1 MKNRIW
7 KQIKQITVA
16 AAVAGTVLFGSV
28 QPGMAADSEL
38 QSGQE
43 LSDDREKEDGY
54 EHMEELAS
62 GETVCKENEAPEE
75 ESESTQERTE
85 TGGENVESAALP
97 LEGVEEEDMDMEE
110 DMSEDT
116 EDAEEPE
123 EMPEEEPEEISP
135 SADADTEQAD
145 MTLSLTSETEE
156 MKAGKT
162 IRYRVDLANTGD
174 VDLID
179 IQMTSSFSCPKITQQ
194 WEEAE
199 GLDGEGADAEVAEL
213 KAGEKRSFYILAPLL
228 NEQEKDLEHKVEAGA
243 KVKGRP
249 EEMIFRKAQMVS
261 PLQPLKAD
269 FSVKKTADRETAMP
283 GETVT
288 YQICIINTGEKTL
301 HSVLSTERFLNANIQ
316 AQFMPKEGVT
326 LNSTRT
332 QAGITLNSTKTK
344 ALIEKIA
351 PGEAVSLQAEVKIPE
366 KTVNQKL
373 FNKVTVTSQETG
385 EKQME
390 ASAEI
395 TVEGNETPTP
405 EESPEEKTGGDPSSG
420 QEEMARAASSHPQT
434 GDNTEPSL
442 FVLLAVS
449 AGVTGMGVL
458 WLRRKYARI
467 YGGK

>member
-97 LEGVEEEDMDMEE
+97 LEGVEEEDMDME
-110 DMSEDT
+110 
-116 EDAEEPE
+116 E

-269 FSVKKTADRETAMP
+269 FSVKKTADRETAML

-301 HSVLSTERFLNANIQ
+301 HSVVGTERFQ
-316 AQFMPKEGVT
+316 AEGIEARFVE
-326 LNSTRT
+326 
-332 QAGITLNSTKTK
+332 QEGITLNSTKTK

-385 EKQME
+385 ENQME
-390 ASAEI
+390 ASDEI

>member
-1 MKNRIW
+1 
-7 KQIKQITVA
+7 
-16 AAVAGTVLFGSV
+16 
-28 QPGMAADSEL
+28 
-38 QSGQE
+38 
-43 LSDDREKEDGY
+43 
-54 EHMEELAS
+54 MEELAS

-135 SADADTEQAD
+135 SADAD
-145 MTLSLTSETEE
+145 TEE

-249 EEMIFRKAQMVS
+249 EERKQ
-261 PLQPLKAD
+261 
-269 FSVKKTADRETAMP
+269 R
-283 GETVT
+283 
-288 YQICIINTGEKTL
+288 
-301 HSVLSTERFLNANIQ
+301 TER
-316 AQFMPKEGVT
+316 
-326 LNSTRT
+326 
-332 QAGITLNSTKTK
+332 
-344 ALIEKIA
+344 
-351 PGEAVSLQAEVKIPE
+351 LQC
-366 KTVNQKL
+366 Q
-373 FNKVTVTSQETG
+373 
-385 EKQME
+385 EKQ
-390 ASAEI
+390 SLI
-395 TVEGNETPTP
+395 R
-405 EESPEEKTGGDPSSG
+405 S
-420 QEEMARAASSHPQT
+420 ASSIPGKKH
-434 GDNTEPSL
+434 
-442 FVLLAVS
+442 FILLWGQNVFRQR
-449 AGVTGMGVL
+449 GLRLVL
-458 WLRRKYARI
+458 WNRK
-467 YGGK
+467 GLH

>member
-301 HSVLSTERFLNANIQ
+301 HSVVGTERFQ
-316 AQFMPKEGVT
+316 AEGIEARFVE
-326 LNSTRT
+326 
-332 QAGITLNSTKTK
+332 QEGITLNSTKTK
-344 ALIEKIA
+344 ALIEK
-351 PGEAVSLQAEVKIPE
+351 
-366 KTVNQKL
+366 
-373 FNKVTVTSQETG
+373 
-385 EKQME
+385 
-390 ASAEI
+390 
-395 TVEGNETPTP
+395 
-405 EESPEEKTGGDPSSG
+405 
-420 QEEMARAASSHPQT
+420 
-434 GDNTEPSL
+434 
-442 FVLLAVS
+442 
-449 AGVTGMGVL
+449 
-458 WLRRKYARI
+458 
-467 YGGK
+467 

>member
-135 SADADTEQAD
+135 SADADTEKAD

-213 KAGEKRSFYILAPLL
+213 KAGEKRSF
-228 NEQEKDLEHKVEAGA
+228 
-243 KVKGRP
+243 
-249 EEMIFRKAQMVS
+249 IFW
-261 PLQPLKAD
+261 
-269 FSVKKTADRETAMP
+269 
-283 GETVT
+283 
-288 YQICIINTGEKTL
+288 
-301 HSVLSTERFLNANIQ
+301 HRF
-316 AQFMPKEGVT
+316 
-326 LNSTRT
+326 
-332 QAGITLNSTKTK
+332 
-344 ALIEKIA
+344 
-351 PGEAVSLQAEVKIPE
+351 
-366 KTVNQKL
+366 
-373 FNKVTVTSQETG
+373 
-385 EKQME
+385 
-390 ASAEI
+390 
-395 TVEGNETPTP
+395 
-405 EESPEEKTGGDPSSG
+405 
-420 QEEMARAASSHPQT
+420 
-434 GDNTEPSL
+434 
-442 FVLLAVS
+442 
-449 AGVTGMGVL
+449 
-458 WLRRKYARI
+458 
-467 YGGK
+467 

>member
-135 SADADTEQAD
+135 SADADTEKAD

-249 EEMIFRKAQMVS
+249 EKMIFRKAQMVS

-301 HSVLSTERFLNANIQ
+301 HSVVGTERFQ
-316 AQFMPKEGVT
+316 AEGIEARFVE
-326 LNSTRT
+326 
-332 QAGITLNSTKTK
+332 QEGITLNKTK

>member
-1 MKNRIW
+1 
-7 KQIKQITVA
+7 
-16 AAVAGTVLFGSV
+16 
-28 QPGMAADSEL
+28 
-38 QSGQE
+38 
-43 LSDDREKEDGY
+43 
-54 EHMEELAS
+54 
-62 GETVCKENEAPEE
+62 
-75 ESESTQERTE
+75 
-85 TGGENVESAALP
+85 
-97 LEGVEEEDMDMEE
+97 
-110 DMSEDT
+110 MSEDT
-116 EDAEEPE
+116 EDAEGPE

-179 IQMTSSFSCPKITQQ
+179 IQMTSNFSCPKITQQ

-213 KAGEKRSFYILAPLL
+213 KAGEERSFYILAPLL

-249 EEMIFRKAQMVS
+249 EEMIFRNAQMVS

-301 HSVLSTERFLNANIQ
+301 HSVVGTERFQ
-316 AQFMPKEGVT
+316 AEGIEARFVE
-326 LNSTRT
+326 
-332 QAGITLNSTKTK
+332 QEGITLNSTKTK
-344 ALIEKIA
+344 ALIEKIV